1 MSLDLSPSSA
11 PLQPQVSGFFF
22 KEPLSS
28 SVYNSPKYKAW
39 TCLTRGVREQGTTP
53 PNSLVPPWL
62 HLSTAWKLLSTY
74 WPPTPITTATL
85 RFSIFPLDIVSFFHS
100 DILLNLEKTSNN
112 SARNSLCLDP
122 KSPII
127 YILPQLLYHS
137 LPPSLSAQLFLKLS
151 HFAYGKTEAQGVF
164 SGPFPL
170 PHTRG
175 PILEVQN
182 LKPANMSKA
191 YEVFENW
198 TRKQMELTTA
208 DSKWIKCLS
217 KCLQHLSESAA
228 IQWHSCL

>member
-1 MSLDLSPSSA
+1 MDLLD
-11 PLQPQVSGFFF
+11 
-22 KEPLSS
+22 E
-28 SVYNSPKYKAW
+28 
-39 TCLTRGVREQGTTP
+39 RGQGTGNNTP
-53 PNSLVPPWL
+53 QFLGSPLAPPEHSLKAPVN
-62 HLSTAWKLLSTY
+62 LLT
-74 WPPTPITTATL
+74 PHPITTATL

-191 YEVFENW
+191 YEVFEN
-198 TRKQMELTTA
+198 
-208 DSKWIKCLS
+208 
-217 KCLQHLSESAA
+217 
-228 IQWHSCL
+228 